1 MYGPCLSFKLASMTT
16 PITFRQSN
24 ESDAPVLRRLAELDS
39 ARPIAGDVFVAE
51 HAGRAIAAVSV
62 DERRVI
68 ADPFQPTAE
77 VVDLLWHWALQARA
91 A

>member
-1 MYGPCLSFKLASMTT
+1 MTT
-16 PITFRQSN
+16 PITFRPGN

-39 ARPIAGDVFVAE
+39 ARPIEGEVFMAE
-51 HAGRAIAAVSV
+51 HDGRAIAAVSV

-68 ADPFQPTAE
+68 ADPFEPTAE

>member
-1 MYGPCLSFKLASMTT
+1 MTT
-16 PITFRQSN
+16 PITFRQGN

-39 ARPIAGDVFVAE
+39 ARPIEGPVFLAE
-51 HAGRAIAAVSV
+51 HDGHAIAAVSV
-62 DERRVI
+62 EEHRAI
-68 ADPFQPTAE
+68 ADPFEPTAE

>member
-1 MYGPCLSFKLASMTT
+1 MTS
-16 PITFRQSN
+16 PITFRPST

-39 ARPIAGDVFVAE
+39 ARPIQGEVFVAE
-51 HAGRAIAAVSV
+51 HEGHALAAVSV
-62 DERRVI
+62 DEGRAI
-68 ADPFQPTAE
+68 ADPFEPTAE